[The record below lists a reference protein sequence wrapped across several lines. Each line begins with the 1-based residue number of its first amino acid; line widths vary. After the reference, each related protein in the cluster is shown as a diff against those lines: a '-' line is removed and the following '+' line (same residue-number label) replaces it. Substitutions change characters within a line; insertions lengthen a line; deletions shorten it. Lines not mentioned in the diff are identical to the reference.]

1 MAASSAVL
9 GYNVDFAIYNGSTYT
24 QVAEVTDITWPGYSR
39 DAVEVTFMDSDNQ
52 FREYIGGMMDGGEV
66 TVEMNW
72 VPSATDVIIAALTAS
87 TTGQFKITYNA
98 GANVVFKA
106 IVTAYQPQSPLG
118 EKLTASATFKVSG
131 KPTWAAS

>member
-24 QVAEVTDITWPGYSR
+24 QVAEVTNITWPGYVR

-52 FREYIGGMMDGGEV
+52 FREYIGGLMDAGEV
-66 TVEMNW
+66 TIEMNW
-72 VPSATDVIIAALTAS
+72 VPSASDVIIAALTAS
-87 TTGQFKITYNA
+87 TTGQFKITYNNA
-98 GANVVFKA
+98 VNIVFKA